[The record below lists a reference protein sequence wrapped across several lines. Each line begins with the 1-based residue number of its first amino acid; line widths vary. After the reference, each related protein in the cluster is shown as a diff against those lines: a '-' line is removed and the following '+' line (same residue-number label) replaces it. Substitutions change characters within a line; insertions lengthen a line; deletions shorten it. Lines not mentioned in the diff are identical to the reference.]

1 MNIYMMRKQKVSMRE
16 MDMRQNMQL
25 LNDGQSDLDPGTPVS
40 EAKNLVLNSLLRD
53 VFIPLQ

>member
-1 MNIYMMRKQKVSMRE
+1 MNIYMMRKEKISVRE
-16 MDMRQNMQL
+16 MDMGQNMQL
-25 LNDGQSDLDPGTPVS
+25 LKDGKSDLDPNTPVS